1 MIVGRDIEQVR
12 RQVQDLHARY
22 IRIIDDD
29 RIEDWPSL
37 FAADGLYRIITREN
51 YEQNLPL
58 AIMECQGR
66 GMMEDRVTG
75 LRRINVYEPQRYSHQ
90 VSGLVIESVDDQ
102 RVECR
107 SNYLVIRT
115 MATGAMT
122 IFAAGVYLDRIV
134 LNSDGPFFDERIVIT
149 DSRQV
154 DTLLVIP
161 L

>member
-1 MIVGRDIEQVR
+1 MSDPDREHLR
-12 RQVQDLHARY
+12 RQVNDLHARY
-22 IRIIDDD
+22 IRAIDDD
-29 RIEDWPSL
+29 RIEDWPNL
-37 FAADGLYRIITREN
+37 FTEDGLYRIITREN
-51 YEQNLPL
+51 HDQGLPL

-66 GMMEDRVTG
+66 RMMEDRVTG

-90 VSGLVIESVDDQ
+90 TSGLVIDGIGNGQVT
-102 RVECR
+102 CR

-122 IFAAGVYLDRIV
+122 VFAAGVYDDTIEV
-134 LNSDGPFFDERIVIT
+134 GADGTRFRERVVIT